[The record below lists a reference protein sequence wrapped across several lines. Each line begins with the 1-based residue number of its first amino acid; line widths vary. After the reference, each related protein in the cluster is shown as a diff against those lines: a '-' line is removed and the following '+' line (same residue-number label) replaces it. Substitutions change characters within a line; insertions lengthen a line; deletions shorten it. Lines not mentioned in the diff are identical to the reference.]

1 MPIYRHRVT
10 GPGPAGDIWTT
21 GLYSDG
27 SATID
32 TAHTA
37 WDQFVAAF
45 IGSDMATIWST
56 EMQATTTITDQ
67 LDGDGRHNVAQ
78 RRSSIT
84 YKGTGTGLQLP
95 QRSAV
100 VVGLRTALP
109 TRSGR
114 GRMYVPAPDSS
125 SLVADGLLSTTVAT
139 NIAGWAATALE
150 TMTGIVQVVI
160 AHRDPVTKGISST
173 TPVTSVT
180 VGQVLGTQRRR
191 TNKVPANYQS
201 ADLA

>member
-1 MPIYRHRVT
+1 MPIYRHRIT

-21 GLYSDG
+21 GLFSSG
-27 SATID
+27 TASIG
-32 TAHTA
+32 TAHDA
-37 WDQFVAAF
+37 WADFAASF
-45 IGSDMATIWST
+45 FGSDMAALWPT
-56 EMQATTTITDQ
+56 ETQTSEIITDQ
-67 LDGDGRHNVAQ
+67 LDAEGHHNVAQ
-78 RRSSIT
+78 MRDAVN
-84 YKGTGTGLQLP
+84 YKGTGAGLQLS

-125 SLVADGLLSTTVAT
+125 SLTSDGLLSSTVADS
-139 NIAGWAATALE
+139 ISGDAATALE
-150 TMTGIVQVVI
+150 TMTQIVQVVI
-160 AHRDPVTKGISST
+160 AHRDPTTGGISST

-191 TNKVPANYQS
+191 TNKVPNNYQS
-201 ADLA
+201 TVLA